1 MMSKKT
7 ILFPLFTVLVLAA
20 LAFVNV
26 QPASAA
32 PAAPAEVTLI
42 GTVLSIDEVALSL
55 VIKTAEDVE
64 YAVFAPAGFDM
75 TTLSIGD
82 SVEVTGTSNED
93 GSIAATGITI
103 LFEAVEVT
111 LTGTVIGIDEL
122 TLSLEIVAEDDQPYT
137 IFVPEGFDLTTL
149 SIGDT
154 IEVTGMQAEDDSILA
169 SEIVILFEAV
179 EVTITG
185 NITSLDELG
194 NKFTAETE
202 GGETFTFIVTDE
214 AFDWTSIAVGDLVEA
229 NGMQTEDGS
238 VILVAL
244 TVLESADEETKDG
257 FYCTQ
262 SDVPHPFGARLA
274 ERYQIDYAT
283 LQGWFCDG
291 FGWGQI
297 MLALQ
302 TGQISGADPA
312 DLLATREAGSGWGQI
327 WQELKLIGKDK
338 DAFSPKDLDGD
349 GRPDHAGPP
358 NDEDGDGRP
367 DHAGPPNDEDGDGRP
382 DHAGPPN
389 DEDGDGRPDHPTRQ
403 KNPKHNP

>member
-1 MMSKKT
+1 MSKKT
-7 ILFPLFTVLVLAA
+7 FLFPLFTFLVMTA

-32 PAAPAEVTLI
+32 EASVEVTLT
-42 GTVLSIDEVALSL
+42 GTVMSIDEVALSL

-64 YAVFAPAGFDM
+64 YVVFAPAGFDM

-103 LFEAVEVT
+103 LYESVEVT
-111 LTGTVIGIDEL
+111 LAGTVMGIDEL
-122 TLSLEIVAEDDQPYT
+122 TFSLEILVEDDQPYT
-137 IFVPEGFDLTTL
+137 IFTPEGFDLTTL
-149 SIGDT
+149 SLGDM
-154 IEVTGMQAEDDSILA
+154 IEVTGMQAEDNSVLA
-169 SEIVILFEAV
+169 SEIAILFEAV

-185 NITSLDELG
+185 NITTLDELT
-194 NKFTAETE
+194 KTFTVETE

-214 AFDWTSIAVGDLVEA
+214 TFDWTSLAVGDLVEA

-244 TVLESADEETKDG
+244 TFLESEDDETNDG
-257 FYCTQ
+257 YYCTQ
-262 SDVPHPFGARLA
+262 SDVQHPFGARLA
-274 ERYQIDYAT
+274 ERYQVDYAT

-302 TGQISGADPA
+302 TGQISEADPA
-312 DLLATREAGSGWGQI
+312 DLLAAREAGSGWGQI

-338 DAFSPKDLDGD
+338 DAYSPKDLDGD

-358 NDEDGDGRP
+358 SDEDGDGRP

-389 DEDGDGRPDHPTRQ
+389 DEDGDGHPDHPTPQ